1 MVHPSDQPADQTTE
15 TLVLPPDEDMDNHE
29 GPAQRGSGGALG
41 RRRNPRLNAIDPKLL
56 FFVGL
61 LVSASGIVSPPIALA
76 AGLCFG
82 LVFTHPLRS
91 DSSRLAKLLLQL
103 SVVALGFGM
112 NLFQVLK
119 VGRSGFLYTAVS
131 ITASLALGLSLGKL
145 ARVKRKA
152 SFLISVGTAICGGSA
167 IAAVAPIIDSN
178 EDEISV
184 AMGTVFVLNSV
195 ALFVFPVI
203 GAALHL
209 TQNQFGLWAAL
220 AIHDTS
226 SVVGASA
233 KYGSQALVVGTTVK
247 LARALWI
254 VPVSLATALYWRSHH
269 RNDAQ
274 GNAVKTRVRIP
285 WFIFFFCI
293 ASVLRTYT
301 GRLSPFYDSLAHL
314 GKTGLTAT
322 LFLIGTGLSRETLRQ
337 VGFRP
342 FLQGVLLWIVVASV
356 SLFAIYHAMLLH

>member
-1 MVHPSDQPADQTTE
+1 V
-15 TLVLPPDEDMDNHE
+15 V
-29 GPAQRGSGGALG
+29 
-41 RRRNPRLNAIDPKLL
+41 DPKLL

-61 LVSASGIVSPPIALA
+61 LISASGIVSPAIALA

-82 LVFTHPLRS
+82 LLFTHPLRS
-91 DSSRLAKLLLQL
+91 DSSRLAKLLLQM

-112 NLFQVLK
+112 NLFQILK

-131 ITASLALGLSLGKL
+131 ITASLALGLFLGRL
-145 ARVKRKA
+145 VRVKGRA

-167 IAAVAPIIDSN
+167 IAAVAPIMDAS

-195 ALFVFPVI
+195 ALFVFPLI
-203 GAALHL
+203 GMDLHL

-226 SVVGASA
+226 SVVGATA
-233 KYGSQALVVGTTVK
+233 KYGSQALIVGTTVK

-254 VPVSLATALYWRSHH
+254 VPVSLATAFYWRAQHKNH
-269 RNDAQ
+269 AQ
-274 GNAVKTRVRIP
+274 GNTAKTRVRIP
-285 WFIFFFCI
+285 WFIFFFCA

-301 GRLSPFYDSLAHL
+301 GAFSPFYDSLAHL

-322 LFLIGTGLSRETLRQ
+322 LFLIGTGLSRATLRQ

-342 FLQGVLLWIVVASV
+342 FLQGLLLWIVVATV
-356 SLFAIYHAMLLH
+356 SLFAIIKGRF